1 MDFLSSIRSLVA
13 SIDIFISGMI
23 SKVYTLLLQL
33 ADVNIANEFVDSV
46 INRVYGIIGLF
57 MLFKLVLVII
67 NYIVDPDKQ
76 QSASKIV
83 QRVII
88 ALVLIPTVP
97 AIFEKAYQLQG
108 IILRDNIIGNIIL
121 GDGASGGNN
130 ELGKIG
136 DEVGYLVFS
145 NFLDYNVE
153 GPLALAFSDCPNIFL
168 EGDDT
173 TNAIDLN
180 YCCKPGP
187 ICPTLPKCAYYLYY
201 PTTIN
206 PAYGMPDDEGIYP
219 DSRDLYYKCK
229 SGEDTQITIF
239 PDWTHYCGVR
249 DGKYIYDLINK
260 ARNER
265 SVSLMLSSE
274 IITAIETDPVFYKGV
289 HPNVCNPKLQE
300 YSDGDFIFEYNF
312 ILATLVG
319 LVVTFLLIVICV
331 NIAIRS
337 VKLAFLQVISP
348 IPIIS
353 YVDVKDSK
361 LFNGWLKETIT
372 TYLQL
377 FIRLAVVFFS
387 ILLFKAMLGS
397 FSNNEI
403 MVNVFLIIGI
413 LLFTL
418 QMPQLLCTL
427 FNLNKENGFLSL
439 IKDVG
444 KFAIGAS
451 AIGISAIGGTAANIA
466 ATPDNI
472 KNVKNSFSN
481 ASGSMKNFK
490 TNLATSHGL
499 FGKLGVFGSTIKNVA
514 GVPISILRVPGSI
527 VAGGVSSS
535 ARTAKKLAENKGT
548 YKSGDVTSSIRDSS
562 MARESRNYGISGFD
576 SKDIQSEIDALQTRQ
591 TNLNDQYAQGQEF
604 LSFSLANEENP
615 NDIENAFK
623 QHYSS
628 YSEYVS
634 EMTARGEG
642 DHIINEGI
650 YNKYDSLYSKQD
662 DMDNELEQIKER
674 LELLEKHK
682 ISKD

>member
-1 MDFLSSIRSLVA
+1 MDFLSSVRSLVA
-13 SIDIFISGMI
+13 SVDIFISDMI

-33 ADVNIANEFVDSV
+33 ADVNIANKFVDSV
-46 INRVYGIIGLF
+46 IDRVYGIIGLF

-88 ALVLIPTVP
+88 SLVLIPTVP
-97 AIFEKAYQLQG
+97 VIFEKAYQLQG

-121 GDGASGGNN
+121 GNGADDGRG
-130 ELGKIG
+130 ELDNIG

-145 NFLDYNVE
+145 NFLDYNVS
-153 GPLALAFSDCPNIFL
+153 GPLALAFEDCPNIFL

-173 TNAIDLN
+173 TQKIGLN
-180 YCCKPGP
+180 YCCHDLL
-187 ICPTLPKCAYYLYY
+187 CPDIPKCAYYLYY
-201 PTTIN
+201 PTIIN
-206 PAYGMPDDEGIYP
+206 PAYGVPDEEGIYP

-229 SGEDTQITIF
+229 SGEDKAITMF
-239 PDWTHYCGVR
+239 PDWTHYCGIR

-260 ARNER
+260 ARTER
-265 SVSLMLSSE
+265 SVSMMLSPE
-274 IITAIETDPVFYKGV
+274 IITAIENDPVFYDGV
-289 HPNVCNPKLQE
+289 HPNICDPKIRQ
-300 YSDGDFIFEYNF
+300 YSDGDFVFEYNF

-319 LVVTFLLIVICV
+319 LIVTFLLIVICV

-348 IPIIS
+348 IPIVS

-361 LFNGWLKETIT
+361 LFSGWLKETIT

-387 ILLFKAMLGS
+387 ILLFKALLGS
-397 FSNNEI
+397 FSGNEI

-444 KFAIGAS
+444 KFAVGAS
-451 AIGISAIGGTAANIA
+451 AIGISAIGGTASNIA
-466 ATPDNI
+466 ATPENI
-472 KNVKNSFSN
+472 KNVKNSISN
-481 ASGSMKNFK
+481 AGGSMKNFK
-490 TNLATSHGL
+490 TNLANSHGL
-499 FGKLGVFGSTIKNVA
+499 FGKLGVFGSTVKNVA

-527 VAGGVSSS
+527 VAGGISSS
-535 ARTAKKLAENKGT
+535 VRTAKKLAENKGV
-548 YKSGDVTSSIRDSS
+548 YKSGDVTSSINESS
-562 MARESRNYGISGFD
+562 MARETRNYGLSGLD
-576 SKDIQSEIDALQTRQ
+576 QEDIKSEISALETRQ
-591 TNLNDQYAQGQEF
+591 TNLKDEYDQAREF
-604 LSFSLANEENP
+604 LSFSLSTEDNP
-615 NDIENAFK
+615 DDIENAFK
-623 QHYSS
+623 QHYGS

-634 EMTARGEG
+634 EMTAKG
-642 DHIINEGI
+642 DAAHIINEGL
-650 YNKYDSLYSKQD
+650 YDKYDNLYSKQENID
-662 DMDNELEQIKER
+662 SELDEIEER
-674 LELLEKHK
+674 LELLNKHK
-682 ISKD
+682 ISSD